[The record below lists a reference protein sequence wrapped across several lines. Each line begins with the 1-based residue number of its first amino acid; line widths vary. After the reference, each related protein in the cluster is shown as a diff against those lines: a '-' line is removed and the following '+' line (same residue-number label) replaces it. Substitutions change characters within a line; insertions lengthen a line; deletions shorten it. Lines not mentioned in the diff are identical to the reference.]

1 MRIKRINIELFDW
14 EIKVIEVESHDEEE
28 IQKVKK
34 IFRSYVNDNRIKKF
48 FKFLIKWKAIDG
60 GMYLRLGTK
69 DSFIMTYPMS
79 SEKKRKNILL
89 HELYHCVT
97 DISETL
103 GLRSEETEAYLI
115 SYLTDKII

>member
-1 MRIKRINIELFDW
+1 MKVKKIYVGLFDW
-14 EIKVIEVESHDEEE
+14 NVKVIEVESHDEEE

-34 IFRSYVNDNRIKKF
+34 IFRSYINDNGIKKF
-48 FKFLIKWKAIDG
+48 LKYLNKWKAMDG
-60 GMYLRLGTK
+60 GVYVRLGTK
-69 DSFIMTYPMS
+69 DSFIMTYPVS